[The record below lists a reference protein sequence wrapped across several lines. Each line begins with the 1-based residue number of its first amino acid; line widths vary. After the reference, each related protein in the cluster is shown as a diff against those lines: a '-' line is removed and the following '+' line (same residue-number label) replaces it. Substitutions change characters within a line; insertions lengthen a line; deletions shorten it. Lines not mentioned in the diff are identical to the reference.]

1 MACEQDEMAVD
12 TPVCYYCT
20 EYDNDLSWT
29 DEVADHSPPHTDAG
43 IQYIMENCLPGDRAR
58 WVEQIKEDLEAH
70 KLRQQ
75 LEALQSEPASP
86 MTFTGR
92 PSPAT
97 ELEPSSAEKVAF
109 IPTLCHRCG
118 TLSHSF
124 LVEANY

>member
-12 TPVCYYCT
+12 TPVCYYCN

-29 DEVADHSPPHTDAG
+29 DDEADHSPPHTDAG

-75 LEALQSEPASP
+75 LEADQSEAASP
-86 MTFTGR
+86 RTFTR
-92 PSPAT
+92 QPSPAT
-97 ELEPSSAEKVAF
+97 ELETSSAEKVDST
-109 IPTLCHRCG
+109 PNLCHRCG
-118 TLSHSF
+118 TF
-124 LVEANY
+124 LTYP